1 MPERSVDERL
11 GRIESRLEMLEQRL
25 GEAAPA
31 PTPSRERWVEI
42 PAVTMPQVVAKPQPV
57 ATVVMAATPAA
68 PLAPPTVPPRIPAP
82 VVVEG
87 PNPKAAVL
95 AGVANGWSGG
105 SKQAPAHGGIAAP
118 RTVAAPSSPKP
129 RDLETWFGTKWLSIA
144 GSLAVVAG
152 VVFFLKYAVD
162 QGWIGKLP
170 MWTRCAAGALFGFA
184 LMGVGEWARRKINA
198 LASAGLSSAG
208 VACVYASV
216 YAAYGYAKILD
227 PSWAFVLLAAT
238 SALGIAISVRSR
250 LAVVAVV
257 SLVGAYL
264 APILMRTE
272 HPNPLVFPVYS
283 LALLCTGLVMSA
295 WLRGQFRWVGRMVWW
310 ATVIFG
316 GGWAAANAAE
326 HPAIVIGYVGAVWA
340 AIHLASVVQV
350 RGGVRADDDA
360 PATKLTVGESA
371 HVLASLAVTSWTTG
385 LAVLALRATS
395 VPLWMAPAA
404 MLVACAMLGLTMAS
418 HLRLLTDVPRTAR
431 ERLGAGLLV
440 QCAGLLIAMVALATS
455 TTGAAAVVVWLAMG
469 LAAIGAGRWTN
480 ARSLDV
486 YGVVLLTI
494 GMGRLVLFDSWS
506 SGLFSAPMYFAGLQL
521 TGWTAY
527 AAIAGLAWLAAGRLL
542 AIRRPGAS
550 ALWPS
555 MVCSAVGITAM
566 CLAFAHRDVFIPS
579 LVGAWLLIGTM
590 ATLVDRAVPRSA
602 LRWVGLGP
610 VVFASAIALVSAGAW
625 SAGGGAERAEAW
637 VSLGA
642 WRLTPHVAA
651 LLGAGLAWA
660 LQAWRV
666 RGRLG
671 MTPALR
677 PLGVFAACA
686 AAAMV
691 AASPLSTSPPASVWM
706 WTWIVVGIACAA
718 LATLE
723 RRLYLAAA
731 TLAALAFSSLAWVV
745 AFVARDGAWD
755 HSTAPMLLHEGLL
768 SAVVLAVCLLV
779 TRRLAELR
787 EVTSAM
793 AVAAVAILW
802 AGTSF
807 EFARVVERVVVDPT
821 VRAASVSVWWGL
833 YAVGLVIGGF
843 WRKLAA
849 ARYAGLVLLAA
860 AAVKMVIF
868 DLAHVPQLAR
878 IASFIILGLLMLG
891 VAAGYAKVAAK
902 LKPGPAQGNEPA

>member
-1 MPERSVDERL
+1 MGTPERTIDERL
-11 GRIESRLEMLEQRL
+11 GRIESRLEVLEKRL
-25 GEAAPA
+25 GVAVAVPVPA
-31 PTPSRERWVEI
+31 SRERWVEI
-42 PAVTMPQVVAKPQPV
+42 PATPVV
-57 ATVVMAATPAA
+57 VVPGFRAAHPAA
-68 PLAPPTVPPRIPAP
+68 APMAPPTVPPRVPAP
-82 VVVEG
+82 VVVEA
-87 PNPKAAVL
+87 PSSKAAVL
-95 AGVANGWSGG
+95 AGVVSGAPNGTNLV
-105 SKQAPAHGGIAAP
+105 PAHGGIASP
-118 RTVAAPSSPKP
+118 RPALAPSAPKP

-170 MWTRCAAGALFGFA
+170 MWTRCAAGAIFGFA

-208 VACVYASV
+208 IACVYASV

-257 SLVGAYL
+257 SLIGAYL
-264 APILMRTE
+264 APILMHTQ
-272 HPNPLVFPVYS
+272 HPNPLVFPVYT

-295 WLRGQFRWVGRMVWW
+295 WLRGPFRWVGRMVWW

-316 GGWAAANAAE
+316 GAWAAANAGE

-340 AIHLASVVQV
+340 AIHVASVVQV
-350 RGGVRADDDA
+350 RGETAVGDDV
-360 PATKLTVGESA
+360 PITKVTVAESA

-385 LAVLALRATS
+385 LAVLALRSTGL
-395 VPLWMAPAA
+395 PLWMAPAA

-418 HLRLLTDVPRTAR
+418 HLRVLTDVPRTAR

-455 TTGAAAVVVWLAMG
+455 TTGAGAVVVWLAMG
-469 LAAIGAGRWTN
+469 LAAIGAGRWMN
-480 ARSLDV
+480 AKSLEI
-486 YGVVLLTI
+486 YGVVLLAI
-494 GMGRLVLFDSWS
+494 GTGRLVLFDSWS
-506 SGLFSAPMYFAGLQL
+506 SGLLTGPVYFAGLQL

-527 AAIAGLAWLAAGRLL
+527 AAIAGAAWLAAGWLL
-542 AIRRPGAS
+542 AVRRPGAG

-555 MVCSAVGITAM
+555 VVCSAVGVTAL
-566 CLAFAHRDVFIPS
+566 CLGLVHRDVFIPS
-579 LVGAWLLIGTM
+579 LVGAWLLIGTV
-590 ATLVDRAVPRSA
+590 ATFVDRLVPRSG

-610 VVFASAIALVSAGAW
+610 VTIASAIAVVSAGALTA
-625 SAGGGAERAEAW
+625 SSNPAQPEAW
-637 VSLGA
+637 LSVGA
-642 WRLTPHVAA
+642 WHLTPHVAA

-666 RGRLG
+666 RGQIAA
-671 MTPALR
+671 TPALR
-677 PLGVFAACA
+677 PLGVFAACNA
-686 AAAMV
+686 AALI

-706 WTWIVVGIACAA
+706 WTWIVVGIGCAA
-718 LATLE
+718 LSTLE
-723 RRLYLAAA
+723 RRLQLATAS
-731 TLAALAFSSLAWVV
+731 LVALALSCGAWVV

-768 SAVVLAVCLLV
+768 SAMVLAVCLLV

-793 AVAAVAILW
+793 AVGAVAILW

-807 EFARVVERVVVDPT
+807 EFARIVERVVVDPT
-821 VRAASVSVWWGL
+821 VRAASVSVWWAL
-833 YAVGLVIGGF
+833 YAVGLVIAGF

-849 ARYAGLVLLAA
+849 ARYAGLALLAA
-860 AAVKMVIF
+860 AGVKMVIF

-891 VAAGYAKVAAK
+891 VAAGYAKAAAK
-902 LKPGPAQGNEPA
+902 LKPGTVAGNEPA